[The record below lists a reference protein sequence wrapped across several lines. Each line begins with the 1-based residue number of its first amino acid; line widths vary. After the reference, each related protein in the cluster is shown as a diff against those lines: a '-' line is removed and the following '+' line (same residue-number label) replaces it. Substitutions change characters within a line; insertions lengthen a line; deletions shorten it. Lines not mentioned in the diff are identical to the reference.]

1 MDNTFVITVTDN
13 KALKLLRDLE
23 ELNLIKVIK
32 TGFTAPTTKLS
43 EKYKGIISKK
53 KGEELDA
60 HIGQMRTEWNSI

>member
-23 ELNLIKVIK
+23 ELSLTKVIK

-43 EKYKGIISKK
+43 EKYKGIIAKK
-53 KGEELDA
+53 REKNLMPISGK
-60 HIGQMRTEWNSI
+60 